1 MNNGKIRLIAQM
13 KDVEGVEPETLV
25 FQVLD
30 GEYHTESDAKKAAK
44 SMFFS
49 GTELHTATIGDMF
62 TVQGSIK
69 PK

>member
-1 MNNGKIRLIAQM
+1 MSKGKIRLI
-13 KDVEGVEPETLV
+13 VPVSNIEGIRLETLV

-49 GTELHTATIGDMF
+49 GTELQTATIGDVF
-62 TVQGSIK
+62 TV
-69 PK
+69 